1 MLTKAF
7 KSSFRGL
14 VGSRPMRTFSS
25 ASGAK
30 DAHGVDH
37 SKTELQPEAEPR
49 FLEMV
54 EEYFNTA
61 AQFAKIREDRI
72 DLLKKANTT
81 LKVQIP
87 LVRDDGTIEVIPAYR
102 CQHKHHKTPAK
113 GGTRLSEHVNIQ
125 EVEALASLMTLK
137 LSLVEV
143 PFAGAKGGL
152 RIDPKKYSKN
162 EITRLMRRYT
172 IELAKKG
179 FIGAAVDVPGPDV
192 GTGTFHMDIMQDTYS
207 TLFGHNDID
216 ALGCV
221 TGKSVEVG
229 GINGRTES
237 TGLGVFHVTRS
248 LCESPRYTELRKK
261 HGIES
266 GLKGKKYIVQ
276 GFGNVGYW
284 FSKFMNEQ
292 GAILVGV
299 TEWSGSVYNP
309 EGINVDEFHA
319 YNSKNKGDKLSGFKG
334 AKFIEGDG
342 AMYKPC
348 DIFVPAALEQ
358 AINRNNAHKF
368 QTKLIVE
375 AANGAT
381 TVMGD
386 KILNERGILVVP
398 DILANAGGVTCSYFE
413 WLKNLD
419 HRKPG
424 RMTKKV
430 SRIYSSGKKSLSCSL
445 SEDFRRHS
453 KSITF
458 TLT

>member
-1 MLTKAF
+1 MLSKAF
-7 KSSFRGL
+7 AISFR
-14 VGSRPMRTFSS
+14 SMMRAKTIRSFGQVADHDDNIA
-25 ASGAK
+25 ASKK
-30 DAHGVDH
+30 DIQAEV
-37 SKTELQPEAEPR
+37 EPR

-54 EEYFNTA
+54 EEYFNA
-61 AQFAKIREDRI
+61 AALFAGIREDRI

-87 LVRDDGTIEVIPAYR
+87 LVKDDGTIEIIPAYR
-102 CQHKHHKTPAK
+102 CQHKHHKSPSK

-152 RIDPKKYSKN
+152 RLDPKKYSKN

-192 GTGTFHMDIMQDTYS
+192 GTGTWHMDIMQDTYS
-207 TLFGHNDID
+207 TLYGHNDID
-216 ALGCV
+216 TVGCV

-237 TGLGVFHVTRS
+237 TGLGVFHITKS
-248 LCESPRYTELRKK
+248 ICEAADYIELRKK
-261 HGIES
+261 HGIEN
-266 GLKGKKYIVQ
+266 GLRGKKFIVQ

-284 FSKFMNEQ
+284 YSKFMVEQ

-299 TEWSGSVYNP
+299 TELSGSIYNA
-309 EGINVDEFHA
+309 EGINIDEFHA
-319 YNSKNKGDKLSGFKG
+319 FNTKNRGDKLNEYTG
-334 AKFIEGDG
+334 ATFIEGDG
-342 AMYKPC
+342 AMYKEC

-358 AINRNNAHKF
+358 AINRNNAHKI
-368 QTKLIVE
+368 QAKLIVE

-386 KILNERGILVVP
+386 KILAERGILVVP

-430 SRIYSSGKKSLSCSL
+430 G
-445 SEDFRRHS
+445 HM
-453 KSITF
+453 
-458 TLT
+458 LT